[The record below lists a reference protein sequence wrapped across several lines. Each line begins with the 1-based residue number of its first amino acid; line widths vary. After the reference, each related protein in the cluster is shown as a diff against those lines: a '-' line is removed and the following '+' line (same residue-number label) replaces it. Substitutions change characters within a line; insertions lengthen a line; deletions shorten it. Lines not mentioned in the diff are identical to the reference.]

1 MKKSFIISTLIFLG
15 AFLLASCTKEIEG
28 QSNNNSEVEKEIN
41 FVTGINNL
49 SRTVINEGSLRTD
62 FVNKDAIGIFVYE
75 GENAVAINV
84 KYVYDGNKW
93 NPENGDALTSKT
105 GVQYKYYAYYPYKE
119 GLKDPKNIS
128 ISINADQTED
138 LTINDFLSAQ
148 NTTAAAGADNISL
161 SFSHAFSLVQVG
173 IKDKVAVDINEILME
188 NVLPSS
194 IIDIT
199 TGKTSATSG
208 EAISVKMKKSTEKVE
223 FRAIVPAQT
232 ITANNKLLTVIAAD
246 GKTYDVIS
254 KQNVSY
260 IAGQALQITVN
271 SLTPLPEGN
280 EVTIGG
286 SIADWDKGED
296 PGESNID
303 RVYTDLIPLKLKE
316 IQESSFNILTSEPT
330 PENYNESFWFAE
342 NRNENYST
350 KYYLTTDET
359 YGNVIKIEYKGEGS
373 WYNNFVGYYNPNK
386 NNIIDKD
393 KIYTL
398 SFKAKID
405 KTENASKSPQIWTC
419 IKLVKENI
427 FCTIESATLENIT
440 TTKNLTFK
448 NFTITE
454 NWATYSFNFKFSL
467 LGDKSG
473 SGSQCSKGIEWSSVN
488 NFDYYINLAPR
499 DVNTNY
505 YITDV
510 EFKEKE

>member
-62 FVNKDAIGIFVYE
+62 FVNQDAIGIFVYE

-84 KYVYDGNKW
+84 KYVYDGSKW

-173 IKDKVAVDINEILME
+173 IKDKVTVDVNEILIE

-199 TGKTSATSG
+199 TGKTSSTSG

-223 FRAIVPAQT
+223 FRAIVPTQT
-232 ITANNKLLTVIAAD
+232 IAANSKLLTVKAAD

-254 KQNVSY
+254 KQDVSY

-280 EVTIGG
+280 EITIGG
-286 SIADWDKGED
+286 SITDWDKGED
-296 PGESNID
+296 PGEGDID

-316 IQESSFNILTSEPT
+316 IQESAFNILTSEPT

-350 KYYLTTDET
+350 KYYLTKDET

-427 FCTIESATLENIT
+427 FCTIENATLENIT

-454 NWATYSFNFKFSL
+454 NWVTYSFNFKFSL

-473 SGSQCSKGIEWSSVN
+473 SGSQCSKGIEWNSVN

-505 YITDV
+505 YITDI